1 MAIISANPSGER
13 ASGMYNAY
21 GAYLIDAA
29 NLVSLSNSVAQIEAF
44 ASKEL
49 QAKNFVTKLKSNIA
63 YATSSTIWNNT
74 TSTGG
79 RAVLDNLIELL
90 QLTKVSAAEIS
101 SITNAMNILKKYMDD
116 GANYPSSATA
126 ARQIT
131 TSIANT
137 LSGITIENM
146 YAAMS
151 S

>member
-29 NLVSLSNSVAQIEAF
+29 NLTSLANSVAQIEGF

-49 QAKNFVTKLKSNIA
+49 VAKNFVTKLKANIGSVK
-63 YATSSTIWNNT
+63 SSTTWNNT

-79 RAVLDNLIELL
+79 RAVLDNLIEMLT
-90 QLTKVSAAEIS
+90 LTKATAAEIN
-101 SITNAMNILKKYMDD
+101 SITSAMNILKKYMDD
-116 GANYPSSATA
+116 GANYPSSANA

-131 TSIANT
+131 NSIADT
-137 LSGITIENM
+137 LNQITSDMM